1 MEQFIDTNGLAV
13 AVAVTV
19 QAFLVLFWIISP
31 LMGFIM
37 WKGIRRGP
45 IFVLILMLSLLAFN
59 VLFVGLTYLLKQQ
72 MADTPAGILAVTLT
86 ALIVIPFSAY
96 AIWLN
101 RDTDT
106 GLQREI
112 KYLNQEH
119 IAASPFEEK
128 RRERLKKKRR
138 D

>member
-1 MEQFIDTNGLAV
+1 MDQFIDTNELAV
-13 AVAVTV
+13 AVAVAV

-31 LMGFIM
+31 LMGSIM

-45 IFVLILMLSLLAFN
+45 VFVLILMLSLLVFN
-59 VLFVGLTYLLKQQ
+59 ILFVGLTYLLQQQ

-86 ALIVIPFSAY
+86 ALIVIPSSAY

-112 KYLNQEH
+112 KHLNQEH
-119 IAASPFEEK
+119 IVASPFEER